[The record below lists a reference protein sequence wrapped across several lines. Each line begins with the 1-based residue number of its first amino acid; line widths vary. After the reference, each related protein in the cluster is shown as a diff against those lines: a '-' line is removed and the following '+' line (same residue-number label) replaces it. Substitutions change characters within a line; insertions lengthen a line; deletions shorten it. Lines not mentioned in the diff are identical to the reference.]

1 MSAPLANTAN
11 AALRE
16 LETLSNSPGLAE
28 LSGDQLLMERA
39 RLTGARFQDGRSA
52 GGTCRFLDTA
62 DLPIA
67 LNLPRPSDWELL
79 PAWLEVD
86 AGGPWCWTRLTDELE
101 DRDSA
106 TLIERARLLGLAS
119 APATPPQW
127 GPAPSEAQLF
137 IGGVRGTGQP
147 RDSRPTVI
155 DLSALWAGPLCG
167 QLLHLC
173 GAEVIKVESMHRP
186 DGARF
191 GNATFYG
198 LLNQGKHSVALDLR
212 DPDGRRKLND
222 LVHSAD
228 IVIEA
233 SRPRALQQLG
243 IDVESLL
250 KERPKLTWLSITGYG
265 RDEPQAQWIAFG
277 DDAGVAAGLSEVMRQ
292 ATGRHQ
298 FVGDAIADPL
308 TGIRAALAAWR
319 SWLSGGGQLIQ
330 LALADVAAES
340 LAKELNA
347 SGDSCVQQA
356 FADWS
361 NDVRRNG
368 TSSANMRE
376 RPIVDRVAHLGE
388 DTEPVLRRRGIRC

>member
-16 LETLSNSPGLAE
+16 LEALSNSPRLAE

-39 RLTGARFQDGRSA
+39 RLTGARFQNGRSA

-79 PAWLEVD
+79 PAWLEID
-86 AGGPWCWTRLTDELE
+86 AGVSWCWTRLANEIE
-101 DRDSA
+101 DHDSA
-106 TLIERARLLGLAS
+106 TLIERARLLGLAA
-119 APATPPQW
+119 APATPPQLD
-127 GPAPSEAQLF
+127 PAPCEAQLF
-137 IGGVRGTGQP
+137 VDGPRGAGGP

-167 QLLHLC
+167 HLLHLC

-198 LLNQGKHSVALDLR
+198 LLNQGKHSVALDFR
-212 DPDGRRKLND
+212 HPEDRRKLQE
-222 LVHSAD
+222 LLHSAD
-228 IVIEA
+228 IVIES

-250 KERPKLTWLSITGYG
+250 KERPELTWLSITGYG
-265 RDEPQAQWIAFG
+265 REEPQAQWIAFG

-319 SWLSGGGQLIQ
+319 SWLSGGGQFIQ

-340 LAKELNA
+340 LAEELNA

-356 FADWS
+356 FADWW
-361 NDVRRNG
+361 NDVLRNG
-368 TSSANMRE
+368 TSSANKRQ
-376 RPIVDRVAHLGE
+376 RPIVDRVARLGE

>member
-1 MSAPLANTAN
+1 
-11 AALRE
+11 
-16 LETLSNSPGLAE
+16 
-28 LSGDQLLMERA
+28 
-39 RLTGARFQDGRSA
+39 
-52 GGTCRFLDTA
+52 
-62 DLPIA
+62 
-67 LNLPRPSDWELL
+67 
-79 PAWLEVD
+79 
-86 AGGPWCWTRLTDELE
+86 
-101 DRDSA
+101 
-106 TLIERARLLGLAS
+106 LLGLAA
-119 APATPPQW
+119 APATPPQV
-127 GPAPSEAQLF
+127 GPALSEAPLPVAGHHGA
-137 IGGVRGTGQP
+137 GGP
-147 RDSRPTVI
+147 RNSRPTVI
-155 DLSALWAGPLCG
+155 DLSSLWAGPLCG

-173 GAEVIKVESMHRP
+173 DAEVIKVESMHRP

-198 LLNQGKHSVALDLR
+198 LLNQGKHSVALDLHHPE
-212 DPDGRRKLND
+212 DRRKLKD
-222 LVHSAD
+222 LLLSAD

-250 KERPKLTWLSITGYG
+250 KERPQLTWLSITGYG
-265 RDEPQAQWIAFG
+265 REEPQAQWIAFG

-340 LAKELNA
+340 LAEALNA
-347 SGDSCVQQA
+347 SSDSCVQQA
-356 FADWS
+356 FADWW
-361 NDVRRNG
+361 NDVLRNG
-368 TSSANMRE
+368 ASGANMRQ
-376 RPIVDRVAHLGE
+376 RAIVDRVARLGE